1 MGQDSSEAK
10 SQRSICFS
18 PHLYRV
24 HNLVERF
31 FNKIKHCRSVAT
43 RHDKLAAT
51 YLAFFLLAHI
61 RLWLGVYEF
70 TT

>member
-1 MGQDSSEAK
+1 MGQHSSEAK

-18 PHLYRV
+18 LHLIV
-24 HNLVERF
+24 CTIWWKRF

-43 RHDKLAAT
+43 RYDKLAAT

-61 RLWLGVYEF
+61 RL
-70 TT
+70 

>member
-1 MGQDSSEAK
+1 
-10 SQRSICFS
+10 
-18 PHLYRV
+18 
-24 HNLVERF
+24 VERF